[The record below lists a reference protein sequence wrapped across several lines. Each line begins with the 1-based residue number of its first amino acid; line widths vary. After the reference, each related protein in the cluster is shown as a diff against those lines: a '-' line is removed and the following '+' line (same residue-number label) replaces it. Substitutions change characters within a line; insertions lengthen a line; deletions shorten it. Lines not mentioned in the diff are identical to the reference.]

1 MGYGFLP
8 FAVVLDG
15 LEEDVDEVPE
25 VRLVEVSPIINIFSQ
40 RLLQVLGEGREVSLH
55 TTAALTEAIRLAEF
69 LAKREVEVLADLETM
84 PKLVNILGPAD
95 VLLLAGHWE
104 AKLEVGL
111 LPLCELAEVSEQ
123 GV

>member
-1 MGYGFLP
+1 MGYGFLT

-40 RLLQVLGEGREVSLH
+40 RLLQVLTKWREECLH
-55 TTAALTEAIRLAEF
+55 AAAALTEAIRLAEF
-69 LAKREVEVLADLETM
+69 LALREVEVLADLKTM
-84 PKLVNILGPAD
+84 PQLMDILGPAN

-104 AKLEVGL
+104 AELVVAL
-111 LPLCELAEVSEQ
+111 LPLCQLVKVSEQ
-123 GV
+123 WV